1 MKLEEQLI
9 RIAVSNGLASLSID
23 VHTVRPLEPWIAVH
37 AQAEIAPVAR
47 LQGNGRVGDGGI
59 VPAIHDAIAELRA
72 KITDHHGI
80 VELAPLADGEG
91 DIAQDA

>member
-1 MKLEEQLI
+1 MTLEEQLI

-23 VHTVRPLEPWIAVH
+23 VHAVRPLGPWIAVH
-37 AQAEIAPVAR
+37 AQAEIAPGER

-80 VELAPLADGEG
+80 VALAPLADSEGE
-91 DIAQDA
+91 AA